1 MVLST
6 FPTCMQ
12 QNEQLSHR
20 LRPTRVIWRLFNN
33 FSFRNISR
41 LGQAVLLIKGH
52 PFDRAPVPAAIAFS
66 SLLLYSLTLR
76 KGRAGRATKGA
87 LRGAA
92 ARAAGTA
99 CCALRAEPRMDIAG
113 AAMILVS
120 STEGDCQ
127 ECRDVC
133 LQTKCAACRSVDQS
147 HEACTLDGQQQKGIR
162 ISKPPRDVSTL
173 GLRLRSHDRPSASR
187 IWCFANSMVKEA
199 YEWLTSIGNPF
210 FRVHPIAI
218 GLADV
223 LADAVWPVGG
233 RLG

>member
-20 LRPTRVIWRLFNN
+20 FSPTRVIWRLLNR

-52 PFDRAPVPAAIAFS
+52 PFGRAPVPAAIAIS

-76 KGRAGRATKGA
+76 RGRAGRATKGA

-99 CCALRAEPRMDIAG
+99 CCARRAEPRMDIAG
-113 AAMILVS
+113 AVMMPVCRRPKRVVTIAEMCVCKQNALPADL
-120 STEGDCQ
+120 STNRMRPAHWTADSKRASGFRNRLETSPPLDS
-127 ECRDVC
+127 EYDLIVAR
-133 LQTKCAACRSVDQS
+133 QS
-147 HEACTLDGQQQKGIR
+147 
-162 ISKPPRDVSTL
+162 
-173 GLRLRSHDRPSASR
+173 
-187 IWCFANSMVKEA
+187 
-199 YEWLTSIGNPF
+199 LTS
-210 FRVHPIAI
+210 
-218 GLADV
+218 
-223 LADAVWPVGG
+223 G
-233 RLG
+233 RSPL

>member
-12 QNEQLSHR
+12 HNEQLSHR
-20 LRPTRVIWRLFNN
+20 LRPTRVIWRLFNY
-33 FSFRNISR
+33 FSFRNISQ

-76 KGRAGRATKGA
+76 RGRAGRATKGA

-113 AAMILVS
+113 AVIMFGVL
-120 STEGDCQ
+120 STEEDCQ
-127 ECRDVC
+127 DWRDVC

-147 HEACTLDGQQQKGIR
+147 HEACTLDGRLQKGIR

-173 GLRLRSHDRPSASR
+173 GLRVRSQSRPSASR
-187 IWCFANSMVKEA
+187 IWCSAISMKRGA
-199 YEWLTSIGNPF
+199 DEWL
-210 FRVHPIAI
+210 
-218 GLADV
+218 DV
-223 LADAVWPVGG
+223 ILHHLLPGPSCSDRAC
-233 RLG
+233 